1 MTVPGGPPGASDPAP
16 DQPTAAD
23 RPTAPEPG
31 VPAAGRGSRRSTAA
45 VASVLDQA
53 ASSLTN
59 IAVLVIAARVS
70 TAHGFAAFS
79 MVYLTFTVLLG
90 LNTAYAGQVVV
101 LTRGDTATTGAACR
115 SAVAFTGLAATA
127 CGVLLAVAGTVTAAV
142 GSTGPGGAFL
152 ALGIVLPLVLV
163 QDVLRYAF
171 STLRRPGLALVTDT
185 LRLLCVVPALLLQP
199 QHTAPGLLV
208 AVWGLSAVPALLLGL
223 RLLWPHVR
231 GTRTDLR
238 PYARRGHLGRRF
250 AVEFAVGNASS
261 QLAVLGLGLFAA
273 PLAVGALRGAS
284 TLFGPLNVLFNSV
297 NAFGPP
303 LLNRFDGRR
312 ATARAAAFL
321 GLVLCAVGLGW
332 GLVLHALPDGVG
344 RQLLGETWQS
354 AASLLPATGAQYAVM
369 GLGTC
374 ALVTLRVLSPRSTLS
389 VQVVFS
395 LLSVVLMLGGY
406 LLTGSALGAAWG
418 LAAGSALKAVAAWIR
433 AARVVRAPVAEERSA
448 AADAPAVPAG

>member
-1 MTVPGGPPGASDPAP
+1 MTVSGGPPGVPGSAP
-16 DQPTAAD
+16 GP
-23 RPTAPEPG
+23 
-31 VPAAGRGSRRSTAA
+31 RRSTAV

-90 LNTAYAGQVVV
+90 LNTAYAGQAVV

-115 SAVAFTGLAATA
+115 SAVAFTSLAATA
-127 CGVLLAVAGTVTAAV
+127 GGALLAVAGAATAAI
-142 GSTGPGGAFL
+142 GGGWTGTGGAFL
-152 ALGIVLPLVLV
+152 ALGLVLPLVLV
-163 QDVLRYAF
+163 QDALRYAF
-171 STLRRPGLALVTDT
+171 STLRRPGLALATDT

-199 QHTAPGLLV
+199 QHTAPGTLV

-231 GTRTDLR
+231 GAQADLR
-238 PYARRGHLGRRF
+238 PYVRRGHLGQRF

-303 LLNRFDGRR
+303 LLNRFGARR
-312 ATARAAAFL
+312 AIARASALL
-321 GLVLCAVGLGW
+321 GLVLSAVGLGW
-332 GLVLHALPDGVG
+332 GLVLYALPDDMG
-344 RQLLGETWQS
+344 RRLLGETWQS

-374 ALVTLRVLSPRSTLS
+374 ALVTLRVLSPRATLS

-406 LLTGSALGAAWG
+406 VLTGSALGAAWG
-418 LAAGSALKAVAAWIR
+418 LAAGSALKAVAAWTR
-433 AARVVRAPVAEERSA
+433 VARLARVPAVEERSA
-448 AADAPAVPAG
+448 AADAPAVSAG